1 MTFLSR
7 ILGLVRDFIIARY
20 FGANDLSDAF
30 LVAFRIP
37 NFFRRLFAEGAFS
50 QAFIPILADA
60 KAKQQ
65 RTAYNQLDR
74 PRLVN
79 QQQRDYSQFF
89 VSRMLTGAEFSGTAF
104 DAALDFQVNQALDL
118 SIADY
123 NESIEYDEVRN
134 QSLLLEAR
142 GRGERYRGQLTAG
155 VQLARAGGSL
165 LEMVRTS

>member
-1 MTFLSR
+1 M
-7 ILGLVRDFIIARY
+7 
-20 FGANDLSDAF
+20 
-30 LVAFRIP
+30 
-37 NFFRRLFAEGAFS
+37 
-50 QAFIPILADA
+50 AFIGNIVGAYAAQQIGEYNAQLYNQQAAYADA

-123 NESIEYDEVRN
+123 NESIEYDEAIN
-134 QSLLLEAR
+134 QSLLLQSRAE
-142 GRGERYRGQLTAG
+142 GERYRGQLTAG
-155 VQLARAGGSL
+155 VQLAKAGGSL
-165 LEMVRTS
+165 LSEWN

>member
-1 MTFLSR
+1 MAS
-7 ILGLVRDFIIARY
+7 IG
-20 FGANDLSDAF
+20 S
-30 LVAFRIP
+30 LVAAQSAKAIGRY
-37 NFFRRLFAEGAFS
+37 N
-50 QAFIPILADA
+50 QALYNQQAAYADA
-60 KAKQQ
+60 KSQQQ

-123 NESIEYDEVRN
+123 NESIEYDEARN
-134 QSLLLEAR
+134 QSLLLKSSPFSNESILSSLSR
-142 GRGERYRGQLTAG
+142 SLSSSESSSDEMGSPSGLKLLIPSVDSYKIPSVFLF
-155 VQLARAGGSL
+155 LANA
-165 LEMVRTS
+165 

>member
-1 MTFLSR
+1 M
-7 ILGLVRDFIIARY
+7 
-20 FGANDLSDAF
+20 
-30 LVAFRIP
+30 
-37 NFFRRLFAEGAFS
+37 
-50 QAFIPILADA
+50 AFIGNIVGAYAAQQIGEYNATLYNQQAAYADA

-123 NESIEYDEVRN
+123 NESIEYDEAIN
-134 QSLLLEAR
+134 QSLLLQSRAE
-142 GRGERYRGQLTAG
+142 GERYRGQLTAG
-155 VQLARAGGSL
+155 VQLAKAGGSL
-165 LEMVRTS
+165 LGDLNL

>member
-1 MTFLSR
+1 MA
-7 ILGLVRDFIIARY
+7 FIGNI
-20 FGANDLSDAF
+20 
-30 LVAFRIP
+30 V
-37 NFFRRLFAEGAFS
+37 GAFAAQQIGEYNAQLYNQ
-50 QAFIPILADA
+50 QAAYADA
-60 KAKQQ
+60 KAQQQ
-65 RTAYNQLDR
+65 RAAYNQLDR
-74 PRLVN
+74 PRLVK
-79 QQQRDYSQFF
+79 QQQRDYSNFF
-89 VSRMLTGAEFSGTAF
+89 VSRLVSGAEFSGTAF

-165 LEMVRTS
+165 LEMVRTA

>member
-1 MTFLSR
+1 M
-7 ILGLVRDFIIARY
+7 
-20 FGANDLSDAF
+20 
-30 LVAFRIP
+30 
-37 NFFRRLFAEGAFS
+37 
-50 QAFIPILADA
+50 AFIGNIVGAYAAQQIGEYNATLYNQQAAYADA
-60 KAKQQ
+60 KAQQQ

-123 NESIEYDEVRN
+123 NESIEYDEAIN
-134 QSLLLEAR
+134 QSLLLQSRAE
-142 GRGERYRGQLTAG
+142 GERYRGQLTAG
-155 VQLARAGGSL
+155 VQLAKAGGSL
-165 LEMVRTS
+165 LSEWN

>member
-1 MTFLSR
+1 M
-7 ILGLVRDFIIARY
+7 
-20 FGANDLSDAF
+20 
-30 LVAFRIP
+30 
-37 NFFRRLFAEGAFS
+37 
-50 QAFIPILADA
+50 AFIGNIVKAYAAQQIGEYNAQLYNQQAAFA
-60 KAKQQ
+60 KAKAEQN
-65 RTAYNQLDR
+65 RVAYNQLDR
-74 PRLVN
+74 PRLLKS
-79 QQQRDYSQFF
+79 QASHYSNYY
-89 VSRMLTGAEFSGTAF
+89 VSRAVSGAQLGRGSPYASLLE
-104 DAALDFQVNQALDL
+104 FQVNQALDL

>member
-1 MTFLSR
+1 M
-7 ILGLVRDFIIARY
+7 
-20 FGANDLSDAF
+20 
-30 LVAFRIP
+30 
-37 NFFRRLFAEGAFS
+37 
-50 QAFIPILADA
+50 AFIGNIVGAYAAQQIGEYNATLYNQQAAYADA

-104 DAALDFQVNQALDL
+104 DAALDFEVNQALDL

-123 NESIEYDEVRN
+123 NESIEYDEAIN
-134 QSLLLEAR
+134 QSLLLQSRAE
-142 GRGERYRGQLTAG
+142 GERYRGQLTAG
-155 VQLARAGGSL
+155 VQLAKAGGSL
-165 LEMVRTS
+165 LSEWN

>member
-1 MTFLSR
+1 M
-7 ILGLVRDFIIARY
+7 
-20 FGANDLSDAF
+20 
-30 LVAFRIP
+30 
-37 NFFRRLFAEGAFS
+37 
-50 QAFIPILADA
+50 AFIGIIVGAYAAQQIGEYNATLYNQQAAYADA
-60 KAKQQ
+60 KAQQQ

-123 NESIEYDEVRN
+123 NESIEYDEAIN
-134 QSLLLEAR
+134 QSLLLQSRAE
-142 GRGERYRGQLTAG
+142 GERYRGQLTAG
-155 VQLARAGGSL
+155 VQLAKAGGSL
-165 LEMVRTS
+165 LSEWN

>member
-1 MTFLSR
+1 M
-7 ILGLVRDFIIARY
+7 
-20 FGANDLSDAF
+20 
-30 LVAFRIP
+30 
-37 NFFRRLFAEGAFS
+37 
-50 QAFIPILADA
+50 AFIGNIVGAYAAQQIGEYNATLYNQQAAYADA
-60 KAKQQ
+60 KAQQQ

-123 NESIEYDEVRN
+123 NESIEYDEAIN
-134 QSLLLEAR
+134 QSLLLQSRAE
-142 GRGERYRGQLTAG
+142 GERYRGQLTAG
-155 VQLARAGGSL
+155 VQLAKAGGSL
-165 LEMVRTS
+165 LGDLNY

>member
-1 MTFLSR
+1 M
-7 ILGLVRDFIIARY
+7 
-20 FGANDLSDAF
+20 
-30 LVAFRIP
+30 
-37 NFFRRLFAEGAFS
+37 
-50 QAFIPILADA
+50 AFIGNIVGAYAAQQIGEYNAQLYNQQAAYADA
-60 KAKQQ
+60 KAQQQ

-123 NESIEYDEVRN
+123 NESIEYDEAIN
-134 QSLLLEAR
+134 QSLLLQSRAE
-142 GRGERYRGQLTAG
+142 GERYRGQLTAG
-155 VQLARAGGSL
+155 VQLAKAGGSL
-165 LEMVRTS
+165 LGEWN

>member
-1 MTFLSR
+1 M
-7 ILGLVRDFIIARY
+7 
-20 FGANDLSDAF
+20 
-30 LVAFRIP
+30 
-37 NFFRRLFAEGAFS
+37 
-50 QAFIPILADA
+50 AFIGNIVGAYAAQQIGEYNATLYNQQAAYADA

-123 NESIEYDEVRN
+123 NESIEYDEAIN
-134 QSLLLEAR
+134 QSLLLQSRAE
-142 GRGERYRGQLTAG
+142 GERYRGQLTAG
-155 VQLARAGGSL
+155 VQLAKAGGSL
-165 LEMVRTS
+165 LSEWN

>member
-1 MTFLSR
+1 M
-7 ILGLVRDFIIARY
+7 
-20 FGANDLSDAF
+20 
-30 LVAFRIP
+30 
-37 NFFRRLFAEGAFS
+37 
-50 QAFIPILADA
+50 AFIGNIVGAYAAQQIGEYNATLYNQQAAYADA

-104 DAALDFQVNQALDL
+104 DAALDFEVNQALDL

-123 NESIEYDEVRN
+123 NESIEYDEAIN
-134 QSLLLEAR
+134 QSLLLQSRAE
-142 GRGERYRGQLTAG
+142 GERYKGQLTAG
-155 VQLARAGGSL
+155 VQLAKAGGSL
-165 LEMVRTS
+165 LGEWN

>member
-1 MTFLSR
+1 M
-7 ILGLVRDFIIARY
+7 
-20 FGANDLSDAF
+20 
-30 LVAFRIP
+30 
-37 NFFRRLFAEGAFS
+37 
-50 QAFIPILADA
+50 AFIGNIVGAYAAQQIGEYNAQLYNQQAAYADA
-60 KAKQQ
+60 KAQQQ

-123 NESIEYDEVRN
+123 NESIEYDEAIN
-134 QSLLLEAR
+134 QSLLLKSRAE
-142 GRGERYRGQLTAG
+142 GERYRGQLTAG
-155 VQLARAGGSL
+155 VQLAKAGGSL
-165 LEMVRTS
+165 LSEWN

>member
-1 MTFLSR
+1 M
-7 ILGLVRDFIIARY
+7 
-20 FGANDLSDAF
+20 
-30 LVAFRIP
+30 
-37 NFFRRLFAEGAFS
+37 
-50 QAFIPILADA
+50 AFIGNIVGAYAAQQIGEYNATLYNQQAAYADA

-104 DAALDFQVNQALDL
+104 DAALDFEVNQALDL

-123 NESIEYDEVRN
+123 NESIEYDEAIN
-134 QSLLLEAR
+134 QSLLLQSRAE
-142 GRGERYRGQLTAG
+142 GERYRGQLTAG
-155 VQLARAGGSL
+155 VQLAKAGGSL
-165 LEMVRTS
+165 LGDLNY

>member
-1 MTFLSR
+1 M
-7 ILGLVRDFIIARY
+7 
-20 FGANDLSDAF
+20 
-30 LVAFRIP
+30 
-37 NFFRRLFAEGAFS
+37 
-50 QAFIPILADA
+50 AFIGNIVGAYAAQQIGEYNATLYNQQAAYADA
-60 KAKQQ
+60 KAQQQ

-123 NESIEYDEVRN
+123 NESIEYDEARN
-134 QSLLLEAR
+134 QSLLLRSRAE
-142 GRGERYRGQLTAG
+142 GERYRGQLTAG
-155 VQLARAGGSL
+155 VQLAKAGGSL
-165 LEMVRTS
+165 LGDLNY

>member
-1 MTFLSR
+1 M
-7 ILGLVRDFIIARY
+7 
-20 FGANDLSDAF
+20 
-30 LVAFRIP
+30 
-37 NFFRRLFAEGAFS
+37 
-50 QAFIPILADA
+50 AFIGNIVGAYAAQQIGEYNAQLYNQQAAYADA
-60 KAKQQ
+60 KAQQQ

-123 NESIEYDEVRN
+123 NESIEYDEAIN
-134 QSLLLEAR
+134 QSLLLQSRAE
-142 GRGERYRGQLTAG
+142 GERYRGQLTAG
-155 VQLARAGGSL
+155 VQLAKAGGSL
-165 LEMVRTS
+165 LSEWN

>member
-1 MTFLSR
+1 M
-7 ILGLVRDFIIARY
+7 
-20 FGANDLSDAF
+20 
-30 LVAFRIP
+30 
-37 NFFRRLFAEGAFS
+37 
-50 QAFIPILADA
+50 AFIGNIVGAYAAQQIGEYNAQLYNQQAAYADA

-104 DAALDFQVNQALDL
+104 DAALDFEVNQALDL

-123 NESIEYDEVRN
+123 NESIEYDEARN
-134 QSLLLEAR
+134 QSLLLRSRAE
-142 GRGERYRGQLTAG
+142 GERYRGQLTAG
-155 VQLARAGGSL
+155 VQLAKAGGSL
-165 LEMVRTS
+165 LSEWN

>member
-1 MTFLSR
+1 M
-7 ILGLVRDFIIARY
+7 
-20 FGANDLSDAF
+20 
-30 LVAFRIP
+30 
-37 NFFRRLFAEGAFS
+37 
-50 QAFIPILADA
+50 AFIGNIVGAYAAQQIGEYNAQLYNQQAAYADA

-79 QQQRDYSQFF
+79 QQQRDYSEFF
-89 VSRMLTGAEFSGTAF
+89 VSRMLSGAEFSGTAF

-123 NESIEYDEVRN
+123 NESIEYDEARN

-155 VQLARAGGSL
+155 VQLAKAGGSL
-165 LEMVRTS
+165 LGDLNY

>member
-1 MTFLSR
+1 M
-7 ILGLVRDFIIARY
+7 
-20 FGANDLSDAF
+20 
-30 LVAFRIP
+30 
-37 NFFRRLFAEGAFS
+37 
-50 QAFIPILADA
+50 AFIGNIVGAYAAQQIGEYNAQLYNQQAAYADA
-60 KAKQQ
+60 KAQQQ

-123 NESIEYDEVRN
+123 NEIYADLNEKDREKIEN
-134 QSLLLEAR
+134 NL
-142 GRGERYRGQLTAG
+142 
-155 VQLARAGGSL
+155 
-165 LEMVRTS
+165 M

>member
-1 MTFLSR
+1 M
-7 ILGLVRDFIIARY
+7 
-20 FGANDLSDAF
+20 
-30 LVAFRIP
+30 
-37 NFFRRLFAEGAFS
+37 
-50 QAFIPILADA
+50 AFIGNIVGAYAAQQIGEYNATLYNQQAAYADA

-123 NESIEYDEVRN
+123 NESIEYDEAIN
-134 QSLLLEAR
+134 QSLLLQSRAE
-142 GRGERYRGQLTAG
+142 GERYRGQLTAG
-155 VQLARAGGSL
+155 VQLAKAGGSL
-165 LEMVRTS
+165 LGDLNY

>member
-1 MTFLSR
+1 M
-7 ILGLVRDFIIARY
+7 
-20 FGANDLSDAF
+20 
-30 LVAFRIP
+30 
-37 NFFRRLFAEGAFS
+37 
-50 QAFIPILADA
+50 AFIGNIVGAYAAQQIGEYNAQLYNQQAAYADA
-60 KAKQQ
+60 KAQQQ

-123 NESIEYDEVRN
+123 NESIEYDEAIN
-134 QSLLLEAR
+134 QSLLLKSRAA
-142 GRGERYRGQLTAG
+142 GERYRGQLTAG
-155 VQLARAGGSL
+155 VQLAKAGGSL
-165 LEMVRTS
+165 LSEWN